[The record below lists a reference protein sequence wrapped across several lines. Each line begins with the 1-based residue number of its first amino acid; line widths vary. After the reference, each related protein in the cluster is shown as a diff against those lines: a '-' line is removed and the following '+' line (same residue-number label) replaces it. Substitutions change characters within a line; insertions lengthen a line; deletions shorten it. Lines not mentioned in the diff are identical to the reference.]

1 MDYNVSLSS
10 PVLNVVKVLDSFK
23 TIGRAFQ
30 FATTLLV
37 KKFFLNSV
45 FDLVATRFKGYDVF
59 LVGLW
64 TASPT
69 KENQVELSTR
79 SMPYRILKTF
89 TISYFFHLSSREL
102 RFNSINLSSYESFR
116 TQRTAILQ
124 GGCTHIDQDLP
135 PRNIPE
141 LI

>member
-64 TASPT
+64 TVSPT

-79 SMPYRILKTF
+79 SIPFKILKTC
-89 TISYFFHLSSREL
+89 TISYFFRLSSREL
-102 RFNSINLSSYESFR
+102 RFNSFNLSSYE
-116 TQRTAILQ
+116 
-124 GGCTHIDQDLP
+124 C
-135 PRNIPE
+135 PRRP
-141 LI
+141 LLLG